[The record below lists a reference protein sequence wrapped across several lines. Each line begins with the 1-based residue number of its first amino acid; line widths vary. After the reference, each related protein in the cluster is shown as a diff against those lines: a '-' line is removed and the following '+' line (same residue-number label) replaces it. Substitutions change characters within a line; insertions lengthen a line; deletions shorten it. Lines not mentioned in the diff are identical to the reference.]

1 VPTALTGDM
10 HSVNKSNFAILRW
23 FGLRFEPRFTS
34 LDDQLKEIYYAD
46 DPAVYKKFLIRPI
59 GRIDRDLIIGE
70 KTNIDQ
76 IVAALGLKEMMQG
89 TLISKLCT
97 YTTANPA
104 RRAVFEFDKLIRRIA
119 SSPTIS

>member
-1 VPTALTGDM
+1 
-10 HSVNKSNFAILRW
+10 
-23 FGLRFEPRFTS
+23 
-34 LDDQLKEIYYAD
+34 
-46 DPAVYKKFLIRPI
+46 VYKKFLIRPI

-97 YTTANPA
+97 YTTANPT
-104 RRAVFEFDKLIRRIA
+104 RRAVFEFDKLIRKIA